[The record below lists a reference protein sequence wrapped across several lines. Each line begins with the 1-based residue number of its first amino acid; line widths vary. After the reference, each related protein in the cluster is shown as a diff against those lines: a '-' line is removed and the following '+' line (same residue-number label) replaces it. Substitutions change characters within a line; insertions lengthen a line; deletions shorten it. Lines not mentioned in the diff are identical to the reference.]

1 MRPERPWL
9 GLLIDRSPDPTA
21 VELIVSLARWAR
33 PVASVR
39 LAPDEHPSAW
49 FAMSLAASAGAHGD
63 RPMAVWV
70 SEGDDIDRPMPPDA
84 VLVGPAA
91 PDQDR
96 HVRVRR
102 GAADLGRWSWFP
114 PFVRARNRRRVGLP
128 DTAIDARACAANP
141 IPHNDVPTA
150 LALASA
156 ALVDEEWLLV
166 ALALGTLCVATEDV
180 VASVV
185 PERGRE
191 FVAIGS
197 PSELGE
203 LASTLAAAPDQARRS
218 RAARA
223 FASTLDLAQTARRV
237 LRSLGI
243 ERSGGRDDLATRL
256 SELGTPATSPVA
268 RRALGAAAT
277 LSRDHIGG
285 NP

>member
-1 MRPERPWL
+1 VRPERPPL
-9 GLLIDRSPDPTA
+9 GLLVDRSPDPTA
-21 VELIVSLARWAR
+21 AELIVSMARWVR

-39 LAPDEHPSAW
+39 LAPEEHPAAW
-49 FAMSLAASAGAHGD
+49 FALSLSAATGGHGD
-63 RPMAVWV
+63 RPLAVWV
-70 SEGDDIDRPMPPDA
+70 SEGDDIDEPAPDA
-84 VLVGPAA
+84 VLIGPLV
-91 PDQDR
+91 PDGGR

-102 GAADLGRWSWFP
+102 GAADLERWPWFP

-128 DTAIDARACAANP
+128 DTAIDVRASAANP
-141 IPHNDVPTA
+141 IPHDDVPTA
-150 LALASA
+150 LALAPA
-156 ALVDEEWLLV
+156 AVVDEEWLLV

-180 VASVV
+180 VSSVA

-197 PSELGE
+197 PGELGE
-203 LASTLAAAPDQARRS
+203 LASTLATASDQARRS

-223 FASTLDLAQTARRV
+223 FASTLDLAQVARRV

-243 ERSGGRDDLATRL
+243 EDSGGRDDLATRL
-256 SELGTPATSPVA
+256 SELGTPATSAVA
-268 RRALGAAAT
+268 RRALGAAAA

>member
-1 MRPERPWL
+1 VRPERPPL
-9 GLLIDRSPDPTA
+9 GLLVDRSPDPTA
-21 VELIVSLARWAR
+21 TELIVSMARWVR

-39 LAPDEHPSAW
+39 LAPDEHPAAW
-49 FAMSLAASAGAHGD
+49 FATSLSASAGAHGD
-63 RPMAVWV
+63 RPLAVWV
-70 SEGDDIDRPMPPDA
+70 SEGDDIDEPAPDA
-84 VLVGPAA
+84 VLIGPLA
-91 PDQDR
+91 PDEGR
-96 HVRVRR
+96 HVRVRG
-102 GAADLGRWSWFP
+102 GAADLERWPWFP

-128 DTAIDARACAANP
+128 DTAIDVRASAAKP
-141 IPHNDVPTA
+141 IPHDDVPTA
-150 LALASA
+150 LALAPA
-156 ALVDEEWLLV
+156 AVVDEEWLLV

-180 VASVV
+180 VSSVA

-197 PSELGE
+197 PGELGE
-203 LASTLAAAPDQARRS
+203 LASTLATAPDQARRS

-223 FASTLDLAQTARRV
+223 FASTLDLAQVARRV

-243 ERSGGRDDLATRL
+243 EDSGGRDDLATRL
-256 SELGTPATSPVA
+256 SELGTPATSAVA

>member
-1 MRPERPWL
+1 VRPERPSL
-9 GLLIDRSPDPTA
+9 GLLVERSPDPTA
-21 VELIVSLARWAR
+21 AELIVSMARWVR

-39 LAPDEHPSAW
+39 LAREECPAAW
-49 FAMSLAASAGAHGD
+49 FALSLAASAGAHGD
-63 RPMAVWV
+63 CPLAVWV
-70 SEGDDIDRPMPPDA
+70 SEGDDIDQPVADA

-91 PDQDR
+91 PDEGR
-96 HVRVRR
+96 HVRVGR
-102 GAADLGRWSWFP
+102 GAGDLERWPWFP

-128 DTAIDARACAANP
+128 DTAIDVRASAAHP
-141 IPHNDVPTA
+141 IPHDDVPTA

-156 ALVDEEWLLV
+156 AVVDEEWILV

-180 VASVV
+180 VASVA

-191 FVAIGS
+191 IVAIGG
-197 PSELGE
+197 PGELGE
-203 LASTLAAAPDQARRS
+203 LASTLATAPDQARRS

-223 FASTLDLAQTARRV
+223 FASTLDLAQVARRV

-243 ERSGGRDDLATRL
+243 EDSGGRDDLATRL
-256 SELGTPATSPVA
+256 SELGTPATSAVA

-277 LSRDHIGG
+277 LSGDHIGG